1 MMQRLP
7 AQGQQRVEAIAQRYG
22 VSTDA
27 VLTLLDALI
36 AGHGTMAQFT
46 HPELGGSGQWMQGGM
61 TMVGDMWNH
70 ALKAQVD
77 GVCAALARLLAQQPG
92 VMHSL
97 RRQPHSQRQS
107 GRQTS
112 GPEVSLVVPAAS
124 GATSPWWPAEFGM
137 PSSTGVQNHI
147 RYAYFPAPR
156 RLAIEIEGHVTVYDT
171 LDHQIRGVSQ
181 QQSAGASLTLTSQ
194 FGVVP
199 LVMLPVVSI
208 DGVPSAEPR
217 ADPTPEPDLSGPA
230 AQAPAEESQ
239 GDILTKIE
247 RLAALQRRGILSEE
261 EFASTKAELLKRL

>member
-1 MMQRLP
+1 MQRLP

-137 PSSTGVQNHI
+137 PRVPACRTISVMPIFLLPDGWPLKSKVMSPFTIRWITRFAGYHSNKVQ
-147 RYAYFPAPR
+147 
-156 RLAIEIEGHVTVYDT
+156 
-171 LDHQIRGVSQ
+171 
-181 QQSAGASLTLTSQ
+181 
-194 FGVVP
+194 VP
-199 LVMLPVVSI
+199 HSP
-208 DGVPSAEPR
+208 
-217 ADPTPEPDLSGPA
+217 
-230 AQAPAEESQ
+230 
-239 GDILTKIE
+239 
-247 RLAALQRRGILSEE
+247 
-261 EFASTKAELLKRL
+261 